1 MESVPIIIVIKQYL
15 LVTLFAFWGGV
26 AHAIQNVKKAG
37 WKGWMS
43 FVSDVIVCVFFGNV
57 FYQVGLLVEPTYAIV
72 FTSLGSFWG
81 AKSFEYLKDWIIT
94 SLKANIK

>member
-1 MESVPIIIVIKQYL
+1 MESLPVFIAIKQYL

-37 WKGWMS
+37 WKGWVY